1 MIADDDA
8 PYRREYR
15 YSGGSWLWLG
25 LAAPLVAGIGLIARL
40 ALDDEVP
47 VAVPAAVGAAL
58 AALFLLVLRLVK
70 VTATI
75 SDETHLTARG
85 AFRSHATAWPDVQG
99 IEIEVNPGAGAQG
112 APAHVVVLYDASGHR
127 RILPHLNDRNTP
139 DLARE
144 VAALR
149 EMWLL
154 HRGESWA
161 PVPEA
166 ADKITRA
173 RRHPT
178 PLVHIAV
185 KVMFG
190 GLLLGIVLFLIALAS
205 GVYEGPD
212 SNALADTVFH
222 PLALCMVL
230 PLGAYVG
237 TFVVGAIVRRR

>member
-1 MIADDDA
+1 MIADDSH
-8 PYRREYR
+8 RREYR
-15 YSGGSWLWLG
+15 YSGGSWLWIG
-25 LAAPLVAGIGLIARL
+25 LAAPFVAGIGLIARM

-47 VAVPAAVGAAL
+47 TTVPAAVGATL
-58 AALFLLVLRLVK
+58 AALFLFVLRLVK

-99 IEIEVNPGAGAQG
+99 IEIEINPGAGAQG
-112 APAHVVVLYDASGHR
+112 APGQIVVLYDASGR
-127 RILPHLNDRNTP
+127 RRTLPHLNDRNTP
-139 DLARE
+139 DLAHE

-149 EMWLL
+149 ELWVLR
-154 HRGESWA
+154 RGEDWA

-166 ADKITRA
+166 ANKIARV

-185 KVMFG
+185 KMMFG
-190 GLLLGIVLFLIALAS
+190 GLVLGIVLFLLALAS
-205 GVYEGPD
+205 GVYDGSEP
-212 SNALADTVFH
+212 NVFADIVFH
-222 PLALCMVL
+222 PMALCMVL

>member
-1 MIADDDA
+1 VIADDS
-8 PYRREYR
+8 YRREYR
-15 YSGGSWLWLG
+15 YSGGSWLWVG
-25 LAAPLVAGIGLIARL
+25 LIAPFVAGIGLIARL

-47 VAVPAAVGAAL
+47 MIAPAAVGAAL

-75 SDETHLTARG
+75 SDATQLTARG

-112 APAHVVVLYDASGHR
+112 APSQIVVLYDASGRR

-139 DLARE
+139 DLAHE

-149 EMWLL
+149 EVWTL

-166 ADKITRA
+166 ADKIA
-173 RRHPT
+173 RMRRYPT

-185 KVMFG
+185 KMMFG

-205 GVYEGPD
+205 GVYD
-212 SNALADTVFH
+212 SSDTNAFADTVFH
-222 PLALCMVL
+222 PLALCVVL
-230 PLGAYVG
+230 PLGAYIG
-237 TFVVGAIVRRR
+237 TFAVGAILRRR

>member
-1 MIADDDA
+1 VSAVD

-25 LAAPLVAGIGLIARL
+25 LAPVLLAGVGLIVRM

-47 VAVPAAVGAAL
+47 IVVPAAVGAAL
-58 AALFLLVLRLVK
+58 AALFLFVLRLVM

-75 SDETHLTARG
+75 SDATRLTARG
-85 AFRSHATAWPDVQG
+85 AFRSRATAWPDVQG

-112 APAHVVVLYDASGHR
+112 APSRIVVLYDASGRR
-127 RILPHLNDRNTP
+127 RILPHLNDRNIP

-149 EMWLL
+149 EAWMLR
-154 HRGESWA
+154 RGDDWA

-166 ADKITRA
+166 ADKIARM

-185 KVMFG
+185 QTMLGAF
-190 GLLLGIVLFLIALAS
+190 LLGGVLFIVALAM
-205 GVYEGPD
+205 GVYDG
-212 SNALADTVFH
+212 SGTNAFADVVFH
-222 PLALCMVL
+222 PLALSMVL
-230 PLGAYVG
+230 PLGVYIG
-237 TFVVGAIVRRR
+237 TLVVGAILRRR

>member
-1 MIADDDA
+1 MIADDS
-8 PYRREYR
+8 YRREYR

-25 LAAPLVAGIGLIARL
+25 LTAPFVAGIGLTARM

-47 VAVPAAVGAAL
+47 VIVPAAVGAAL
-58 AALFLLVLRLVK
+58 AALFLFVVRLVR

-85 AFRSHATAWPDVQG
+85 AFRSRATAWPDVQG

-112 APAHVVVLYDASGHR
+112 APSRIVVLYDASGR
-127 RILPHLNDRNTP
+127 RRTLPHLNDRNIP
-139 DLARE
+139 DLAGE

-149 EMWLL
+149 EVWMLR
-154 HRGESWA
+154 RGEDWA

-166 ADKITRA
+166 ADKIA
-173 RRHPT
+173 RVRRYPT

-185 KVMFG
+185 KMMFG

-205 GVYEGPD
+205 GVYDGSDP
-212 SNALADTVFH
+212 NAFADIVFH

-230 PLGAYVG
+230 PFGAYIG
-237 TFVVGAIVRRR
+237 TFVIGAILRRR

>member
-1 MIADDDA
+1 MIADDS
-8 PYRREYR
+8 YRRVYR

-25 LAAPLVAGIGLIARL
+25 LAAPFVAGIGLIGRL

-47 VAVPAAVGAAL
+47 VMVPAAVGAAL
-58 AALFLLVLRLVK
+58 AALFLLVLRLIK

-85 AFRSHATAWPDVQG
+85 AFRSHTTAWPDVQG

-112 APAHVVVLYDASGHR
+112 APGHIVVLYDASGR
-127 RILPHLNDRNTP
+127 RRTLPHLNDRNTP

-149 EMWLL
+149 EMWLR
-154 HRGESWA
+154 HRGDTWA

-166 ADKITRA
+166 ANKIERT

-185 KVMFG
+185 KAMFG

-205 GVYEGPD
+205 GVYDGPD
-212 SNALADTVFH
+212 TNPLADTLFH
-222 PLALCMVL
+222 PMALCMAL
-230 PLGAYVG
+230 PLGAYIG
-237 TFVVGAIVRRR
+237 TFVVGAILRRD